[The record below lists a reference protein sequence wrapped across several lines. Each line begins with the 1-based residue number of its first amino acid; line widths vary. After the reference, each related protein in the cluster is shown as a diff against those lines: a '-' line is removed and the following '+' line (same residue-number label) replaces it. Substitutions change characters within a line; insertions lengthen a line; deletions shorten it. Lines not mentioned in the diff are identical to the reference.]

1 MAMRL
6 PLTSLRTFG
15 QSAAGKGPEDLKR
28 FNQDL
33 RDVFEKNAL
42 TNGRSAVLPHWGH
55 AAFALSCSLMER
67 VMLTSRR
74 QLSQ

>member
-1 MAMRL
+1 VPQAKTL
-6 PLTSLRTFG
+6 KTS
-15 QSAAGKGPEDLKR
+15 SASSAGR
-28 FNQDL
+28 VNQDL
-33 RDVFEKNAL
+33 RDVREKNAL